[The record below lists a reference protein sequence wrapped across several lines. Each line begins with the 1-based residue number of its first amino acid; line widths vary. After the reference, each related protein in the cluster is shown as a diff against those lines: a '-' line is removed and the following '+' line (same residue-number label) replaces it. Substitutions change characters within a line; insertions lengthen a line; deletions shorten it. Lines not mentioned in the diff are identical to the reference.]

1 MKTRWIAAHD
11 FSACSDA
18 AARQA
23 ARDAVTE
30 KAQLILLYAL
40 DPEIMAPPVEWATG
54 AATAPSVTHLAE
66 TRTAARV
73 RMEAIADALRS
84 DNPGLVVSVEVHDGH
99 PVDVI
104 LDAAEAD
111 GISRIIVGTHGRRG
125 LRRLFLGSV
134 AERVV
139 RASPVPVLV
148 VRET

>member
-1 MKTRWIAAHD
+1 METRWIAAHD
-11 FSACSDA
+11 FSACSDS

-30 KAQLILLYAL
+30 KAHLVLLYAL
-40 DPEIMAPPVEWATG
+40 DPEVMAPPVEWATG
-54 AATAPSVTHLAE
+54 AAIAPSATHLAE
-66 TRTAARV
+66 TRAAARQ
-73 RMEAIADALRS
+73 RLEAIADALRAAH
-84 DNPGLVVSVEVHDGH
+84 PGLAVSAEVRDGH

-104 LDAAEAD
+104 LEAVEAD
-111 GISRIIVGTHGRRG
+111 SASRIIVGTHGRRG